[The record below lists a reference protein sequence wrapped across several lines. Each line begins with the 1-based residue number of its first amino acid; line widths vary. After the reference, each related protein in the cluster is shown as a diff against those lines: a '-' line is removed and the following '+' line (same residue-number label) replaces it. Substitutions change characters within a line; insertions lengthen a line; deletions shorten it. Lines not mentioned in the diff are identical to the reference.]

1 MTVSSKMNISDE
13 LNYGRHGVVRL
24 LSFFASQQEEI
35 KYVPNPG
42 NAGDALIALATIL
55 SFKKLGVKFSL
66 HGPKTVFS
74 DNDTVVYGGGGNLV
88 PMYQDASSCIKNNLH
103 VQRLV
108 LLPHTIAG
116 NVELLQSLGRNTFIF
131 ARERISFRHIVSNMN
146 YPENCFIDHDLAFS
160 LNCSAI
166 ETSVKLGHLNAFR
179 EDCERTGIVIPVG
192 NVDLSRKYT
201 LPGCTFIWKN
211 IIASVSG
218 LVSAISSA
226 SSISTNRL
234 HIAILASLLNKQT
247 KFYGNSYYKNQA
259 VFEYSIAHRF
269 PQTSFM
275 STNEF

>member
-1 MTVSSKMNISDE
+1 M
-13 LNYGRHGVVRL
+13 
-24 LSFFASQQEEI
+24 
-35 KYVPNPG
+35 
-42 NAGDALIALATIL
+42 
-55 SFKKLGVKFSL
+55 
-66 HGPKTVFS
+66 
-74 DNDTVVYGGGGNLV
+74 VYGGGSNLV

-108 LLPHTIAG
+108 LLPHAMRQRR
-116 NVELLQSLGRNTFIF
+116 VYSLWGKYVYV

-179 EDCERTGIVIPVG
+179 EDCVRTGIVMPVG

>member
-1 MTVSSKMNISDE
+1 MP
-13 LNYGRHGVVRL
+13 RL
-24 LSFFASQQEEI
+24 
-35 KYVPNPG
+35 Y
-42 NAGDALIALATIL
+42 
-55 SFKKLGVKFSL
+55 
-66 HGPKTVFS
+66 
-74 DNDTVVYGGGGNLV
+74 
-88 PMYQDASSCIKNNLH
+88 KNNLY
-103 VQRLV
+103 VKVGIAAAYYSGQRRASV
-108 LLPHTIAG
+108 SRA
-116 NVELLQSLGRNTFIF
+116 NTFILL
-131 ARERISFRHIVSNMN
+131 EEISFDIVSNMN

-247 KFYGNSYYKNQA
+247 KLY
-259 VFEYSIAHRF
+259 
-269 PQTSFM
+269 
-275 STNEF
+275 